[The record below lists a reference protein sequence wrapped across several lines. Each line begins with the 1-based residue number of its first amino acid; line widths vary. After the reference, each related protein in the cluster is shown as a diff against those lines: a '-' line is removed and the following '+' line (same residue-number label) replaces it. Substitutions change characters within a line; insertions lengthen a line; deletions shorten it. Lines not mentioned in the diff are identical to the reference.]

1 MNVHNNA
8 RLTPRGR
15 QRMVQAVQAG
25 TSISEAAREFH
36 TTRHTVR
43 KWVRRFREGG
53 WEAMFDHSS
62 RPLTSPNCTP
72 SERVEQA
79 VALRLDHR
87 LSQRECGLV
96 LSMPR
101 STIGRWLRQ
110 KGVGRL
116 PRIEPQEPVRR
127 YERQKAGELIHLD
140 VKKLARFWAVGHR
153 ITGDRTKK
161 SRGAGWQYIHVA
173 IDDYSRVA
181 YVEALNDEK
190 AVTATGFLL
199 RAVAWFADAGVPI
212 ERVMT
217 DNGSSYRGKVFRKA
231 VHDIG
236 ARHIFTRPYTPK
248 TNGKA
253 ERFIGTL
260 IREWADSRPY
270 ANDQQRTE
278 QLPCW
283 LRFYNQEREHS
294 SLGYNPPNSR
304 LPQGGYNVVSNN
316 S

>member
-1 MNVHNNA
+1 MNIHNNA

-15 QRMVQAVQAG
+15 QRMVQAVEAG
-25 TSISEAAREFH
+25 MSISEAAREFH

-43 KWVRRFREGG
+43 KWVKRFWEGG
-53 WEAMFDHSS
+53 WEAMFDRSS
-62 RPLTSPNCTP
+62 RPQTSPRCTP
-72 SERVEQA
+72 PEQVEQA

-101 STIGRWLRQ
+101 STIGRWLRR

-140 VKKLARFWAVGHR
+140 VKKLVRFWAPGHR
-153 ITGDRTKK
+153 TTGDRSRK

-181 YVEALNDEK
+181 YVEALEDEK
-190 AVTATGFLL
+190 AVTATAFLL
-199 RAVAWFADAGVPI
+199 RAVAWFACAGVSI
-212 ERVMT
+212 EGLMT
-217 DNGSSYRGKVFRKA
+217 DNGSCYRAKLFRKA
-231 VHDIG
+231 VDDIG

-260 IREWADSRPY
+260 IREWAYSRPY
-270 ANDQQRTE
+270 RNDHERTE

-283 LRFYNQEREHS
+283 LRYYNHEREHS
-294 SLGYNPPNSR
+294 SLDYNPPSSR
-304 LPQGGYNVVSNN
+304 LPQGGYIVVSNYI
-316 S
+316 